1 MTKFISLSLISF
13 FKTFDLIIQIL
24 LIYYFLLLLY
34 LTFNHLLLFYLFLQ
48 LICYFISLFLPFNNS
63 LILGTMNIIY
73 EIRIHI
79 FYIFWWVQFLI
90 IRIVVYYLFILRIHL
105 FILFKS
111 LFFVELL
118 ELSWSP
124 LQLFISIRVHKL
136 LFFDCLLFFFSLINL
151 ILQIIPL
158 LSITYIY
165 ICFFYY

>member
-13 FKTFDLIIQIL
+13 FKPFDLIIQIL

-118 ELSWSP
+118 ELS
-124 LQLFISIRVHKL
+124 
-136 LFFDCLLFFFSLINL
+136 
-151 ILQIIPL
+151 
-158 LSITYIY
+158 
-165 ICFFYY
+165 